1 MPHVNGT
8 RIPNFEEDLEERYV
22 LACRALCATPKPNI
36 TKAARELNLPYQT
49 LRRRF
54 LGLAR
59 PKAEAHQN
67 QMLLSPT
74 QEKTVVDWI
83 LYLAATGHPSAR
95 RGEFEIWFWRW
106 TSLFKL

>member
-1 MPHVNGT
+1 
-8 RIPNFEEDLEERYV
+8 DLEEQYV
-22 LACRALCATPKPNI
+22 LACRALSVASKPNI

-74 QEKTVVDWI
+74 QEKTVHPIDKHAIRVIVKDVCSKRPSGMWI
-83 LYLAATGHPSAR
+83 KLFR
-95 RGEFEIWFWRW
+95 RRH
-106 TSLFKL
+106 